1 MRTAGPGQWIKRIA
15 LTLLL
20 LLAMAGLGVWFFL
33 RGSLAQ
39 LDGRRSVPGLT
50 GTASVVR
57 DSQGVPTISGTD
69 RKDVAYA
76 TGFTHAQDR
85 YFQMDL
91 LRRVAAGEL
100 AELFGARALGVDK
113 EHRLHRFRARA
124 EAALRAMPAA
134 DRALLERYVAG
145 VNDGLNN
152 LGTRPFEYAL
162 IRVAPRPWS
171 AADSLLV
178 FWAMYFDLQGNLEA
192 RELARGWLKEHA
204 TPEQL
209 AVLLPDATQWD
220 APLDAAAVPP
230 PAAPFPDQA
239 PDWWA
244 RADTAKTPASARVA
258 ALGGDAPGQAE
269 LHGMV
274 GSNNWA
280 VAGSRSQGGGAIVAD
295 DMHLGIQLPH
305 IWYRAVLMVPD
316 GHGATRRVAGVTLPG
331 VPLVV
336 VGSNGHVAW
345 GFTNSYGDYADLVTL
360 ETDPARP
367 GKLRT
372 PAGWESPVAHEET
385 ILVKDAAA
393 EKFMVRE
400 TSLGPV
406 REAGGRSY
414 ALHWV
419 AHAKGAV
426 NLAAGALETATTVDD
441 ALAVANRSGLP
452 AQNFVA
458 GDSKGNIGWTIA
470 GPLPR
475 RAQPGFASTFPL
487 AGDSHAAGWN
497 GLLPPEAYP
506 ALRNPADGQLSTANS
521 RQLMG
526 ADFGKLGDG
535 GFDLGARAHQ
545 VRGAVAAL
553 GAKTSE
559 QGVYSVALDDR
570 ALFMSGWRDRALAAL
585 GDTAVAAGAGVPA
598 AAPGAAGAAA
608 PAAPA
613 ASAASAG
620 AAGSVG
626 AAGAA
631 GSAGAAGAAP
641 VAGGA
646 IGAQRAA
653 ARELLRKS
661 WSGRASVDS
670 VGYRIARSYM
680 WSLYELLYG
689 GASAEMA
696 KLAEK
701 ADMAAATSRWPV
713 VVARLLDEQP
723 AGWLPP
729 QYASWKDLQLA
740 AMDRALA
747 ALTRDGKPLA
757 AATWGERNTQ
767 EIAHPIASAVPALR
781 RWLSAPADQLP
792 GDSHM
797 PRVAGR
803 KFGQSER
810 MVVSPGKEEQG
821 IFNMPGGQ
829 SGHPLSPFFLA
840 GHADWVGGKATP
852 FLPGPPQHT
861 LMFAK

>member
-1 MRTAGPGQWIKRIA
+1 MQKAGLGQWIKRIVLA
-15 LTLLL
+15 LLL
-20 LLAMAGLGVWFFL
+20 LLALLGLGLWFFL

-39 LDGRRSVPGLT
+39 LDGRRSVAGMT
-50 GTASVVR
+50 GSASIAR
-57 DSQGVPTISGTD
+57 DAQGVPTITGTD

-76 TGFTHAQDR
+76 TGFAHAQDR

-100 AELFGARALGVDK
+100 AELFGPRALPLDR

-124 EAALRAMPAA
+124 EAALQAMPQA

-162 IRVAPRPWS
+162 IRVGPRAWS

-178 FWAMYFDLQGNLEA
+178 FWAMYFDLQGGLEA
-192 RELARGWLKEHA
+192 RELARGWLKDHA
-204 TPEQL
+204 APEQL
-209 AVLLPDATQWD
+209 AVLLPEASQWD
-220 APLDAAAVPP
+220 APLDAASVPAP
-230 PAAPFPDQA
+230 DAPFPPLA
-239 PDWWA
+239 PAWWGKLPA
-244 RADTAKTPASARVA
+244 AGVPASSRVA
-258 ALGGDAPGQAE
+258 ALDRAE

-360 ETDPARP
+360 ATDPAQP

-372 PAGWESPVAHEET
+372 PAGWETPAVHEEI
-385 ILVKDAAA
+385 ILVKGAADD
-393 EKFMVRE
+393 KFTVRE

-406 REAGGRSY
+406 REVGGRSY
-414 ALHWV
+414 AVHWV

-426 NLAAGALETATTVDD
+426 NLAAAALEMATTVDD

-458 GDSKGNIGWTIA
+458 GDSKGHIGWTIA

-475 RAQPGFASTFPL
+475 RAHPGPASTFPL
-487 AGDSHAAGWN
+487 AEDTQAAGWD
-497 GLLPPEAYP
+497 GLLAPDAYP
-506 ALRNPADGQLSTANS
+506 AVRNPADGQLSTANS

-526 ADFGKLGDG
+526 ADAAKLGDG

-545 VRGAVAAL
+545 VRDSLAAL
-553 GAKTSE
+553 GAKTNE

-570 ALFMSGWRDRALAAL
+570 ALFMSGWRDRALAVL
-585 GDTAVAAGAGVPA
+585 DDAAA
-598 AAPGAAGAAA
+598 AAP
-608 PAAPA
+608 
-613 ASAASAG
+613 
-620 AAGSVG
+620 
-626 AAGAA
+626 
-631 GSAGAAGAAP
+631 AAGAAP
-641 VAGGA
+641 VPLAAAGGAAPGTAPGA

-661 WSGRASVDS
+661 WSGHASVDS

-689 GASAEMA
+689 GASAEMG

-701 ADMAAATSRWPV
+701 ADMAAATSRWPA

-729 QYASWKDLQLA
+729 QYASWKELQLA
-740 AMDRALA
+740 AIDRAVGT
-747 ALTRDGKPLA
+747 LTKDGKPLA
-757 AATWGERNTQ
+757 SATWGERNTQ

-840 GHADWVGGKATP
+840 GHADWVSGKATP
-852 FLPGPPQHT
+852 FLPGAAQHT
-861 LMFAK
+861 LTFVKY

>member
-1 MRTAGPGQWIKRIA
+1 MRGMRTAGLGQWIKRIV

-20 LLAMAGLGVWFFL
+20 LLAVAGLGLWFFL

-39 LDGRRSVPGLT
+39 LDGRRSVAGLS
-50 GTASVVR
+50 GTASVAR
-57 DSQGVPTISGTD
+57 DGQGVPTISGTD

-85 YFQMDL
+85 FFQMDL
-91 LRRVAAGEL
+91 LRRVASGEL
-100 AELFGARALGVDK
+100 AELFGARALPVDK
-113 EHRLHRFRARA
+113 GHRLHRFRARA
-124 EAALRAMPAA
+124 EAALQAMPAA

-145 VNDGLNN
+145 VNDGLTN

-178 FWAMYFDLQGNLEA
+178 FWAMYFDLQGGQEA

-209 AVLLPDATQWD
+209 AVLLPEATQWD

-230 PAAPFPDQA
+230 PDAPFPAQA
-239 PDWWA
+239 PAWWGSA
-244 RADTAKTPASARVA
+244 EAAKAPASARVA
-258 ALGGDAPGQAE
+258 ALGGSAAGSAPGRAPAAWASAGAVLGGDDAGHAE
-269 LHGMV
+269 LRGMV

-280 VAGSRSQGGGAIVAD
+280 VAGSRSRGGGAIVAD

-336 VGSNGHVAW
+336 AGSNGHVAW

-372 PAGWESPVAHEET
+372 PAGWETPAVHEET

-393 EKFMVRE
+393 EKFVVRE

-406 REAGGRSY
+406 REVAGRSY
-414 ALHWV
+414 AVHWV

-426 NLAAGALETATTVDD
+426 NFAAAGLEMATTLDD

-475 RAQPGFASTFPL
+475 RAQPGLASTFPL
-487 AGDSHAAGWN
+487 AGEAHAAGWD
-497 GLLPPEAYP
+497 GLLAPEAYP
-506 ALRNPADGQLSTANS
+506 SVRNPADGQLSTANS
-521 RQLMG
+521 RLLMG

-553 GAKTSE
+553 GARTDE
-559 QGVYSVALDDR
+559 QGVYSVSLDDR

-585 GDTAVAAGAGVPA
+585 DETAA
-598 AAPGAAGAAA
+598 
-608 PAAPA
+608 
-613 ASAASAG
+613 
-620 AAGSVG
+620 
-626 AAGAA
+626 
-631 GSAGAAGAAP
+631 
-641 VAGGA
+641 AGGA
-646 IGAQRAA
+646 MDAQRAA

-689 GASAEMA
+689 GASAEMG

-740 AMDRALA
+740 AIDRAVA

-757 AATWGERNTQ
+757 SATWGERNTQ
-767 EIAHPIASAVPALR
+767 DIAHPIASAAPALR
-781 RWLSAPADQLP
+781 RWLTAPADQLP

-810 MVVSPGKEEQG
+810 LVVSPGKEEQG

-840 GHADWVGGKATP
+840 GHADWVSGKPTP
-852 FLPGPPQHT
+852 FLPGPAQHT
-861 LMFAK
+861 LTFVKL